1 MTHEATTTPEAV
13 DDVTNRPIAAAMV
26 LLAEAEV
33 VAGAIRAQA
42 DHYARQREAEADL
55 LVQKARR
62 VLVAAETKAEVIVS
76 TARATAA
83 SPSAVTLDLDALAVD
98 HPQGS
103 DPSDDPA
110 ESELDRLLEAA
121 IGRAVNTALLP
132 DTTVL
137 DTTA

>member
-1 MTHEATTTPEAV
+1 MSDEATTTPEAV
-13 DDVTNRPIAAAMV
+13 EDGTNNPIAAAMV

-62 VLVAAETKAEVIVS
+62 VLVAAEAKAEVIVA
-76 TARATAA
+76 TARAKTE
-83 SPSAVTLDLDALAVD
+83 SSDTTTLDLDALAAD
-98 HPQGS
+98 RSPGS
-103 DPSDDPA
+103 DPS

-121 IGRAVNTALLP
+121 IGRALDNALLP
-132 DTTVL
+132 D
-137 DTTA
+137 ASA